1 MGLSLLLNKII
12 IMKNPFDK
20 KYSSGLIAGIAL
32 GTVAAGAVAYL
43 LFTETGTRVRKD
55 LTGHLNRILDALKG
69 KEADTEPEEDHSMD
83 YLHKKH
89 KAPKTDREDLLKH
102 HILTGQHDEEAAAE

>member
-1 MGLSLLLNKII
+1 
-12 IMKNPFDK
+12 
-20 KYSSGLIAGIAL
+20 LI
-32 GTVAAGAVAYL
+32 TVVPVTPDTLYVQVVPVAYL